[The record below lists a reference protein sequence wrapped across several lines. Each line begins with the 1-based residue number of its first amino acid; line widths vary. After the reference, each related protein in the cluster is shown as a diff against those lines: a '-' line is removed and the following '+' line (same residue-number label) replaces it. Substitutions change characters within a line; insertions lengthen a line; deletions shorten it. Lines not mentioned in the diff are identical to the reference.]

1 MIRKFA
7 LAAVCTV
14 ALSASA
20 LAGDIKVVKAWA
32 HAMNGG
38 QHGAGHVFLEINNS
52 AATADRL
59 YAVKSKVS
67 RMIKI
72 GQTAGH
78 GEMSKAHDEVLSILV
93 PAEKSTVFD
102 GSGPHVQLLK
112 LVEPL
117 VVGST
122 FEVTLF
128 FENAGRVKTKVL
140 VQTEMQNH
148 EKGHG
153 NEHKADGGHD
163 KMHKGDEDL
172 HKGHDHDSGDY
183 S

>member
-38 QHGAGHVFLEINNS
+38 QHGAGHVFLEIKNS
-52 AATADRL
+52 AAAADRL
-59 YAVKSKVS
+59 YAVKSKMS
-67 RMIKI
+67 KMIKI
-72 GQTAGH
+72 GTVGDH
-78 GEMSKAHDEVLSILV
+78 GAMDIAHNEVLSILV
-93 PAEKSTVFD
+93 PPRKSSVFD
-102 GSGPHVQLLK
+102 GSGPHIQLMK
-112 LVEPL
+112 LAKPL
-117 VVGST
+117 VAGQT

-128 FENAGRVKTKVL
+128 FENAGRVKTKVR
-140 VQTEMQNH
+140 VEMEMQSNEH
-148 EKGHG
+148 GHG
-153 NEHKADGGHD
+153 GTNKAGGDHD